1 MQFFVRCIDKPQ
13 HLDVRMANRAAHLD
27 YLKALGDKLLIGG
40 PTLSDDGQSMT
51 GSMLVLDLPDRA
63 ALDAFLAKEPYANAG
78 LFEKVEVSVYK
89 KVFPQV

>member
-1 MQFFVRCIDKPQ
+1 MHFFVRCIDKPQ

-40 PTLSDDGQSMT
+40 PTLSDDGQAMT